1 MHRKTALLAFVAS
14 ALVASGIGPAA
25 AQKQTLK
32 MAYWAGPSHHMVQTQ
47 EAWAKT
53 IFDASGGNLVIE
65 VDKAPL
71 AKPDGQYDIVKNGVR
86 DLVWHVPGYTAG
98 RFDLFQAP
106 EQPFLC
112 PSSTVCS
119 TVLWKWYAK
128 HGLAAKEFTDT
139 TLVTAFTT
147 GPFSIH
153 LAKPARTLE
162 EIRALKIRV
171 AGASV
176 PVAKALG
183 WSVAVLPATD
193 AYETLQRG
201 VVDGTVFPWEAV
213 NSFRLNE
220 LVKFHLEVPGGLL
233 TSAFMIVGNTKAI
246 EKLTPENKAAFLKGS
261 GEAGLGA
268 VRQVLGCRGRARQG
282 RRQAAQPHHRDHRA
296 GRARQVAAA
305 VAGDHRRMAQEGQ
318 CQGRRRAEA
327 ARRPEA
333 DDQGRLELRRS

>member
-128 HGLAAKEFTDT
+128 HGLGAKEFTDT

-220 LVKFHLEVPGGLL
+220 LVKFHLEDAGRPAHLGLHDRRQHQGDREADAGEQGGVPEGRAAKRARRCSASTGMPP
-233 TSAFMIVGNTKAI
+233 TSAAGP
-246 EKLTPENKAAFLKGS
+246 TPSSATTS
-261 GEAGLGA
+261 S
-268 VRQVLGCRGRARQG
+268 R
-282 RRQAAQPHHRDHRA
+282 PS
-296 GRARQVAAA
+296 
-305 VAGDHRRMAQEGQ
+305 
-318 CQGRRRAEA
+318 
-327 ARRPEA
+327 RRPSSTSG
-333 DDQGRLELRRS
+333 GRCCRRPPTNGSRRPMPRASTGRSCSTT

>member
-14 ALVASGIGPAA
+14 ALAAFGAGPAA

-47 EAWAKT
+47 EAWAKAVS
-53 IFDASGGNLVIE
+53 DASGGNLTIE
-65 VDKAPL
+65 IDKAPL

-86 DLVWHVPGYTAG
+86 DLVWHVPGYTVG
-98 RFDLFQAP
+98 RFDMFQGP
-106 EQPFLC
+106 ELPFLC

-119 TVLWKWYAK
+119 PVLWKWYAK

-147 GPFSIH
+147 GPFHIH
-153 LAKPARTLE
+153 LTKPARTLD
-162 EIRALKIRV
+162 EIRALKIRA

-176 PVAKALG
+176 PVTKALG

-201 VVDGTVFPWEAV
+201 VVDGTLFPWEAV

-220 LVKFHLEVPGGLL
+220 LVKFHLEIPGGLL
-233 TSAFMIVGNTKAI
+233 TSTFMIVGNTRAI
-246 EKLTPENKAAFLKGS
+246 DRLTPENKAAFLKAS
-261 GEAGLGA
+261 GEAGSALFGKYWDA
-268 VRQVLGCRGRARQG
+268 ADERGRA
-282 RRQAAQPHHRDHRA
+282 D
-296 GRARQVAAA
+296 ARQRYHVIETIAPAELDKWRPLLQANTDDWLKKANAKGADGQKLLDDLKQMIKAA
-305 VAGDHRRMAQEGQ
+305 
-318 CQGRRRAEA
+318 
-327 ARRPEA
+327 
-333 DDQGRLELRRS
+333 SN

>member
-1 MHRKTALLAFVAS
+1 MHRKKALLAFVAF
-14 ALVASGIGPAA
+14 ALLALGGAPAS

-53 IFDASGGNLVIE
+53 ILDASGGNLAIE

-86 DLVWHVPGYTAG
+86 DLVWHVPAYTTG

-106 EQPFLC
+106 EISFLC

-119 TVLWKWYAK
+119 SVLWKWYAK
-128 HGLAAKEFTDT
+128 HGLAPREFTDA

-147 GPFSIH
+147 GPFHIH
-153 LAKPARTLE
+153 LTKPARTLD
-162 EIRALKIRV
+162 EIRALKMRV

-183 WSVAVLPATD
+183 WSVAVLPATE

-213 NSFRLNE
+213 SSFRLND
-220 LVKFHLEVPGGLL
+220 LTKFHLEIPGGLL
-233 TSAFMIVGNTKAI
+233 TSTFMIVGNTKSI
-246 EKLTPENKAAFLKGS
+246 DKLTPANKAAFLKAS
-261 GEAGLGA
+261 GEAGSALFGKYWDA
-268 VRQVLGCRGRARQG
+268 ADERARADAKQRNHTIETIAPAELVKWRALLQSATEEWLKKASAKG
-282 RRQAAQPHHRDHRA
+282 VDGKKLLDDLQQMIKAA
-296 GRARQVAAA
+296 
-305 VAGDHRRMAQEGQ
+305 
-318 CQGRRRAEA
+318 
-327 ARRPEA
+327 
-333 DDQGRLELRRS
+333 SS

>member
-14 ALVASGIGPAA
+14 ALVAFGAGPAA

-53 IFDASGGNLVIE
+53 VLEASGGNLVIE

-86 DLVWHVPGYTAG
+86 DLAWHVPGYTAG
-98 RFDLFQAP
+98 RFDLFQGP
-106 EQPFLC
+106 ELPFLC

-119 TVLWKWYAK
+119 SVLWKWYAK

-147 GPFSIH
+147 GPFGIH
-153 LAKPARTLE
+153 LAKPARTLD

-220 LVKFHLEVPGGLL
+220 LTKFHLEIPGGLL
-233 TSAFMIVGNTKAI
+233 TATFMIVGNTNAI
-246 EKLTPENKAAFLKGS
+246 NKLTPANKAALMKAS
-261 GEAGLGA
+261 GEAGSALFGKYWDA
-268 VRQVLGCRGRARQG
+268 ADERGRADAKQRNHTIETIAPAELDKW
-282 RRQAAQPHHRDHRA
+282 RPLLQATTDEWLKKANAKGVDGQKLLDDLK
-296 GRARQVAAA
+296 QMIKAA
-305 VAGDHRRMAQEGQ
+305 
-318 CQGRRRAEA
+318 
-327 ARRPEA
+327 
-333 DDQGRLELRRS
+333 SN

>member
-1 MHRKTALLAFVAS
+1 MHRKFALLALAAS
-14 ALVASGIGPAA
+14 VLVALGAGSAS

-53 IFDASGGNLVIE
+53 VLEASGGNLTIE
-65 VDKAPL
+65 IDKAPL

-98 RFDLFQAP
+98 RFDLFQGP
-106 EQPFLC
+106 ELPFLC

-119 TVLWKWYAK
+119 SVLWKWYAK

-147 GPFSIH
+147 GPFGVH
-153 LAKPARTLE
+153 LAKPARTLD

-183 WSVAVLPATD
+183 WSVATLPATE
-193 AYETLQRG
+193 AYESLQRG
-201 VVDGTVFPWEAV
+201 IVDGTVFPWEAI

-220 LVKFHLEVPGGLL
+220 LAKFHLEIPGGLL
-233 TSAFMIVGNTKAI
+233 TSTFMIVGNTKAI
-246 EKLTPENKAAFLKGS
+246 ERLTPENKAALMKASGAAGS
-261 GEAGLGA
+261 ALFGKYWDAA
-268 VRQVLGCRGRARQG
+268 DDRGRADAKQRNHVIETIAPAELDKW
-282 RRQAAQPHHRDHRA
+282 RPLLQATTDEWLRKAKAKGEDGEKLLDDLKQMIK
-296 GRARQVAAA
+296 AA
-305 VAGDHRRMAQEGQ
+305 
-318 CQGRRRAEA
+318 
-327 ARRPEA
+327 PTN
-333 DDQGRLELRRS
+333 

>member
-220 LVKFHLEVPGGLL
+220 LVKFHLESRAACYLDLHDRRQHQGDREAHAREQGGVPEGRAAKPG
-233 TSAFMIVGNTKAI
+233 SALFGKYWD
-246 EKLTPENKAAFLKGS
+246 AAD
-261 GEAGLGA
+261 E
-268 VRQVLGCRGRARQG
+268 RGRADAKQRNHTIETIAPAELDKW
-282 RRQAAQPHHRDHRA
+282 RPLLQATTDEWLKKANAKGVDGQKLLDDLK
-296 GRARQVAAA
+296 QMIKAA
-305 VAGDHRRMAQEGQ
+305 
-318 CQGRRRAEA
+318 
-327 ARRPEA
+327 
-333 DDQGRLELRRS
+333 SN

>member
-14 ALVASGIGPAA
+14 ALVACGIGPAA

-86 DLVWHVPGYTAG
+86 DLAWHVPGYTAG
-98 RFDLFQAP
+98 RFDLFQGP
-106 EQPFLC
+106 ELPFLC

-147 GPFSIH
+147 GPFGIH
-153 LAKPARTLE
+153 LAKPARTLD

-176 PVAKALG
+176 PVAK
-183 WSVAVLPATD
+183 AVLPATD

-220 LVKFHLEVPGGLL
+220 LVKFHLEIPGGLL
-233 TSAFMIVGNTKAI
+233 TSTFMIVGNTKAI
-246 EKLTPENKAAFLKGS
+246 EKLTPTNREAFLKGS
-261 GEAGLGA
+261 GEAGSALFGKYWDA
-268 VRQVLGCRGRARQG
+268 ADERGRADAKQRNHAIETIAPAELDKW
-282 RRQAAQPHHRDHRA
+282 RPLLQATTDEWQKKANAKGVDGQKLLDDLK
-296 GRARQVAAA
+296 QMIKAA
-305 VAGDHRRMAQEGQ
+305 
-318 CQGRRRAEA
+318 
-327 ARRPEA
+327 
-333 DDQGRLELRRS
+333 SN

>member
-1 MHRKTALLAFVAS
+1 MHRKKALLISLAVGV
-14 ALVASGIGPAA
+14 LVAFAGGQAS

-53 IFDASGGNLVIE
+53 VLEASGGNLTIE

-86 DLVWHVPGYTAG
+86 DLAWHVPGYTAG
-98 RFDLFQAP
+98 RFDLFQAA
-106 EQPFLC
+106 ELPFLC

-119 TVLWKWYAK
+119 SVLWKWYAK
-128 HGLAAKEFTDT
+128 HGLAAKEFTDA

-147 GPFSIH
+147 GPFHIH

-176 PVAKALG
+176 PVAKALA
-183 WSVAVLPATD
+183 WSVAVLPATE
-193 AYETLQRG
+193 AYESLQRG

-220 LVKFHLEVPGGLL
+220 LVKFHLEIPGGLL
-233 TSAFMIVGNTKAI
+233 TSTFMIVGNTKAI
-246 EKLTPENKAAFLKGS
+246 DKLTPGNKAALLKAS
-261 GEAGLGA
+261 GEAGSALFGKYWDA
-268 VRQVLGCRGRARQG
+268 ADERGRADAKQRNHTIETIAPAELDKW
-282 RRQAAQPHHRDHRA
+282 RPLLQAATDEWLRKAKEKGEDGQKLLDDLK
-296 GRARQVAAA
+296 QMIKAA
-305 VAGDHRRMAQEGQ
+305 
-318 CQGRRRAEA
+318 
-327 ARRPEA
+327 
-333 DDQGRLELRRS
+333 SS

>member
-1 MHRKTALLAFVAS
+1 MHRKSALLSLVVG
-14 ALVASGIGPAA
+14 ALVAFGVGPAA

-32 MAYWAGPSHHMVQTQ
+32 MAYWAGPSHHMVQTL

-53 IFDASGGNLVIE
+53 VTEASGGNLTIE
-65 VDKAPL
+65 IDKAPL

-86 DLVWHVPGYTAG
+86 DLAWHVPGYTIG

-106 EQPFLC
+106 ELPFLC

-119 TVLWKWYAK
+119 PVLWKWYAK
-128 HGLAAKEFTDT
+128 HGLAAKEFTDA

-147 GPFSIH
+147 GPFHIH

-183 WSVAVLPATD
+183 WSVATLPATE
-193 AYETLQRG
+193 AYESLQRG

-220 LVKFHLEVPGGLL
+220 LVKFHLEIPGGLL
-233 TSAFMIVGNTKAI
+233 TSS
-246 EKLTPENKAAFLKGS
+246 LHD
-261 GEAGLGA
+261 
-268 VRQVLGCRGRARQG
+268 
-282 RRQAAQPHHRDHRA
+282 RRQHQGDRQSHA
-296 GRARQVAAA
+296 GQQGGAR
-305 VAGDHRRMAQEGQ
+305 
-318 CQGRRRAEA
+318 
-327 ARRPEA
+327 
-333 DDQGRLELRRS
+333 

>member
-14 ALVASGIGPAA
+14 ALVASGVGPAA

-53 IFDASGGNLVIE
+53 VLDASGGNLVIE
-65 VDKAPL
+65 IDKAPL

-98 RFDLFQAP
+98 RFDLFQAS

-119 TVLWKWYAK
+119 TVLWKWYNK

-171 AGASV
+171 AGSSV
-176 PVAKALG
+176 PVAKALN
-183 WSVAVLPATD
+183 WSVAVL
-193 AYETLQRG
+193 QRP
-201 VVDGTVFPWEAV
+201 TPTRRCSAV
-213 NSFRLNE
+213 WSTARC
-220 LVKFHLEVPGGLL
+220 
-233 TSAFMIVGNTKAI
+233 S
-246 EKLTPENKAAFLKGS
+246 
-261 GEAGLGA
+261 
-268 VRQVLGCRGRARQG
+268 RGRRSTASASTSSPSSISRSRAACSAR
-282 RRQAAQPHHRDHRA
+282 P
-296 GRARQVAAA
+296 
-305 VAGDHRRMAQEGQ
+305 
-318 CQGRRRAEA
+318 
-327 ARRPEA
+327 
-333 DDQGRLELRRS
+333 S

>member
-14 ALVASGIGPAA
+14 TLVAFGVGPAA

-53 IFDASGGNLVIE
+53 VLEASGGNLVIE
-65 VDKAPL
+65 IDKAPL

-86 DLVWHVPGYTAG
+86 DLVWHVPGYTVG

-119 TVLWKWYAK
+119 SVLWKWYAK
-128 HGLAAKEFTDT
+128 HGLAAKEFTDA

-153 LAKPARTLE
+153 LTKPARTLD
-162 EIRALKIRV
+162 EIRALKMRV
-171 AGASV
+171 AGSSV

-201 VVDGTVFPWEAV
+201 VVNGTVFPWEAV

-220 LVKFHLEVPGGLL
+220 LVKFHLEIPGGLL
-233 TSAFMIVGNTKAI
+233 TSTFMTVGNTRAI
-246 EKLTPENKAAFLKGS
+246 EKLSPENKAALLKAS
-261 GEAGLGA
+261 GEAGSALFGKYWDA
-268 VRQVLGCRGRARQG
+268 ADERGRADAKQRNNVIETIAPAELDKWRPLLQTTT
-282 RRQAAQPHHRDHRA
+282 DEWLKRA
-296 GRARQVAAA
+296 KAKGE
-305 VAGDHRRMAQEGQ
+305 DGQ
-318 CQGRRRAEA
+318 KLL
-327 ARRPEA
+327 
-333 DDQGRLELRRS
+333 DDLKQMVKGASS